1 MFRGIFMNK
10 PYLSPFVFVCI
21 LFFYASAQG
30 KSLKD
35 IESVTQHYDC
45 FSGVFESYDSWVN
58 FLSDRN
64 AKFSKKRFPFTESGF
79 NNFKANLSC
88 TIFEYKVD
96 KVIVGGFLIH
106 PKSIDE
112 SLPTVIYN
120 RGGNGGWGSVNM
132 GRMMYEL
139 MPLSIEGFA
148 IIGSQ
153 YRWEGDVKAKDFKTN
168 GKSDEFGGIDVN
180 DVSALLPIIEQLAV
194 TDRARIGVM
203 GSSRGGMQ
211 SYLFAKAN
219 PDIKALVSKS
229 GIADLFSFRDR
240 DKKTAALLSTV
251 IPNYEQNEEALLK
264 ARSAIHWAEKL
275 PNVPILLIHAKD
287 DERVNYADSQKLAD
301 QLEALKRPY
310 LFASFDDGGHALT
323 KYKSEIDAMV
333 LDWFSTHL

>member
-1 MFRGIFMNK
+1 MNK
-10 PYLSPFVFVCI
+10 RYFSRLVLVTV
-21 LFFYASAQG
+21 LFFCASLQA

-35 IESVTQHYDC
+35 IDTVTMHYDC
-45 FSGVFESYDSWVN
+45 FSNVFESYDSWLK

-64 AKFSKKRFPFTESGF
+64 AKFSKKRFPFTEASF
-79 NNFKANLSC
+79 NNFKAKLTC
-88 TIFEYKVD
+88 TVFEYKVD
-96 KVIVGGFLIH
+96 DVIVGGFLIH
-106 PKSIDE
+106 PKSVDKA
-112 SLPTVIYN
+112 LPTVIYN

-148 IIGSQ
+148 VIGSQ

-168 GKSDEFGGIDVN
+168 GKSDEFGGIDQN
-180 DVSALLPIIEQLAV
+180 DVNALLPIIEQLAV
-194 TDRARIGVM
+194 TDRKRIGVL

-240 DKKTAALLSTV
+240 DEKTATLLSTV
-251 IPNYEQNEEALLK
+251 IPNYQQEEETLLK
-264 ARSAIHWAEKL
+264 ARSAIHWSDEL
-275 PNVPILLIHAKD
+275 PKVPILLIHAKD
-287 DERVNYADSQKLAD
+287 DDKVRYADSQKLAE
-301 QLEALKRPY
+301 QLEALGRPY
-310 LFASFDDGGHALT
+310 LFASFDDGGHELT
-323 KYKSEIDAMV
+323 KYKAEIDAMI

>member
-1 MFRGIFMNK
+1 MNK
-10 PYLSPFVFVCI
+10 HSLSPLIFFCI
-21 LFFYASAQG
+21 FFFHNAAHA

-35 IESVTQHYDC
+35 IDTITRHYDC
-45 FSGVFESYDSWVN
+45 FSQVFETYDSWVK

-64 AKFSKKRFPFTESGF
+64 AKFSKKQFPFTETSF
-79 NNFKANLSC
+79 NNFKTKLTC

-96 KVIVGGFLIH
+96 NVIVGGFLIH
-106 PKSIDE
+106 PKSVDKA
-112 SLPTVIYN
+112 LPTIVYN

-132 GRMMYEL
+132 GRMMHEL
-139 MPLSIEGFA
+139 MPLSVEGFV

-168 GKSDEFGGIDVN
+168 GKSDEFGGIDQN
-180 DVSALLPIIEQLAV
+180 DVNALLPIIEQLAIA
-194 TDRARIGVM
+194 DRKRVGVL

-240 DKKTAALLSTV
+240 DEKTATLLSTI
-251 IPNYEQNEEALLK
+251 IPDYEQNEEAVLK
-264 ARSAIHWAEKL
+264 ARSAIRWVEEL
-275 PNVPILLIHAKD
+275 PKVPVLLIHAKD
-287 DERVNYADSQKLAD
+287 DDKVSYADSQKLAE

-310 LFASFDDGGHALT
+310 LFASFDDGGHSLT

-333 LDWFSTHL
+333 LDWFKTHL